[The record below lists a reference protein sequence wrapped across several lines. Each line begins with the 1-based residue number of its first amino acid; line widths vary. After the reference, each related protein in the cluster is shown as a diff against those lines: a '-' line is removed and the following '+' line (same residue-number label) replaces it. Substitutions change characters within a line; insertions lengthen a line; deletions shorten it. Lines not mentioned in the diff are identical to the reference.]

1 MGGLPGPS
9 VDPIDLLARDD
20 KWYLG
25 CGDGIIFA
33 PQFPVWLDAPGFW
46 DEGTVYQYAFAPL
59 YAVTLLDENGREV
72 TLRATSR
79 RWTPSEL
86 TVQFESHEGICATET
101 RSVHIGGVFVSEWR
115 ITAERP
121 RSLHLV
127 AWTAQDAAS
136 VDHDSVRF
144 EKTLAFNR
152 TLTDRRDVPFA
163 VRAELACVSGG
174 GVTSWAASLS
184 EKSASQP
191 HWRLTPFV
199 EQWRSESLP
208 RRIRL
213 TGISREGLIYA
224 AIHHALPR
232 DAREASAGFALRLS
246 AADPAMRHGR
256 GRHAGPRRPTH
267 PATPLST
274 PAVASNAPTPG
285 SLGAA
290 SRRRWHDLFAMVPNF
305 RCSDPYLERYYWYRW
320 YGLWL
325 NAIDG
330 GVGNYEAP
338 TMCEG
343 IGFFHQP
350 ITYSGQCHVRELR
363 WLSDPAWARGVLR
376 SFFRHQKA
384 DGSLHGRVYVNHLTG
399 TDFYHANWGDA
410 LLALDAIWPDDDFT
424 RELYPALA
432 KHSDWLAVTRDADA
446 TGMIDVVDQYETG
459 QEYMSRYQAVDPTA
473 DAYGWENR
481 IRLKGIDV
489 TVYAYALAR
498 ALERL
503 ALRGGM
509 SDDVEKWRRRA
520 ARIASS
526 VRERMWDDASGMFSD
541 VNPAT
546 GDRTG
551 IAAAVS
557 FYPYFT
563 DLAEEKHLAGL
574 QRNLFDPKRFW
585 TLYPVPSSVLDDPL
599 FNAEAEWKGKR
610 HVCPWNGRVWPM
622 TNSHLVE
629 ALGRW
634 ATPER
639 PALRIG
645 LVRLVRQFVRMMYHN
660 GNLDRPNCFE
670 HYNPLTGQASVYR
683 GIDDYQHSWVADL
696 LIQYVAG
703 VRPHADGL
711 TVDPLPFGLDAVEL
725 TGAHVRGRTVDVQ
738 VARDRYT
745 LVVDGERH
753 ERAVGEVLHL
763 SW

>member
-1 MGGLPGPS
+1 MEGLARAA

-46 DEGTVYQYAFAPL
+46 DEGTIYQYAFAPL
-59 YAVTLLDENGREV
+59 YTVTLLDEGGHEIA
-72 TLRATSR
+72 LRAMSR

-86 TVQFESHEGICATET
+86 TVVFESSDGVRATET

-115 ITAERP
+115 ITMSRP

-127 AWTAQDAAS
+127 AWTAQDATS
-136 VDHDSVRF
+136 VEHESVQWV
-144 EKTLAFNR
+144 KTLAFNR
-152 TLTDRRDVPFA
+152 TLTDRRDVPFS
-163 VRAELACVSGG
+163 VHAELACVSGG
-174 GVTSWAASLS
+174 GATSWAASLS
-184 EKSASQP
+184 EKSAPHP

-199 EQWRSESLP
+199 EQWRMDALP
-208 RRIRL
+208 RRVQM
-213 TGISREGLIYA
+213 TGITRDGLMYA
-224 AIHHALPR
+224 AVHVALPSE
-232 DAREASAGFALRLS
+232 ARESSAGFALRLT

-256 GRHAGPRRPTH
+256 GRHAGPRRSTP
-267 PATPLST
+267 TPLSSPIVRST
-274 PAVASNAPTPG
+274 APTPG

-290 SRRRWHDLFAMVPNF
+290 SRRRWHDLFAMVPQF
-305 RCSDPYLERYYWYRW
+305 SCSDPYLERYYWYRW

-330 GVGNYEAP
+330 GVGNYDGP

-376 SFFRHQKA
+376 SFFRHQKP

-410 LLALDAIWPDDDFT
+410 LLALDAVWPDDSFI

-432 KHSDWLAVTRDADA
+432 KHSDWLANARDAEA
-446 TGMIDVVDQYETG
+446 TGMVDVVDQFETG
-459 QEYMSRYQAVDPTA
+459 QEYMSRYQAVDPSA

-503 ALRGGM
+503 AVRAGAAADATKWADRGG
-509 SDDVEKWRRRA
+509 
-520 ARIASS
+520 RIASS
-526 VRERMWDDASGMFSD
+526 VRDRMWDDAQGMFSD
-541 VNPAT
+541 VDPAT
-546 GDRTG
+546 GERTG
-551 IAAAVS
+551 VHAAVC

-563 DLAEEKHLAGL
+563 DLVQEKHLAGL
-574 QRNLFDPKRFW
+574 QRNLFDPARFW
-585 TLYPVPSSVLDDPL
+585 TLYPVPSSSVDDPL
-599 FNAEAEWKGKR
+599 FNSEAEWKGKR

-622 TNSHLVE
+622 TNSHIVE

-639 PALRIG
+639 PELRAG
-645 LVRLVRQFVRMMYHN
+645 LVRLVRQFIRMMYHD
-660 GNLDRPNCFE
+660 GDLDRPNCFE
-670 HYNPLTGQASVYR
+670 HYNPFTGQASVYR

-703 VRPHADGL
+703 VRPHAKGL
-711 TVDPLPFGLDAVEL
+711 TIDPLPFGLDQVVL
-725 TGAHVRGRTVDVQ
+725 TGVHVHGRM
-738 VARDRYT
+738 VAVGVTGDRYT
-745 LVVDGERH
+745 VVIDGERYD
-753 ERAVGEVLHL
+753 RALGEVLDL

>member
-1 MGGLPGPS
+1 MEGLARTEI
-9 VDPIDLLARDD
+9 DPIDLLARED

-46 DEGTVYQYAFAPL
+46 DEGTVYQYSFAPL
-59 YAVTLLDENGREV
+59 FTVTMLDEAGDEV
-72 TLRATSR
+72 VLRATSR

-86 TVQFESHEGICATET
+86 TVDFESRDGVRATET

-115 ITAERP
+115 ITTSRQ

-127 AWTAQDAAS
+127 AWTAQDATS
-136 VDHDSVRF
+136 IDHESVRWG
-144 EKTLAFNR
+144 KTLAFNR
-152 TLTDRRDVPFA
+152 TLTDRREVPFL
-163 VRAELACVSGG
+163 VHAELACVSGG
-174 GVTSWAASLS
+174 GATSWAASLS
-184 EKSASQP
+184 EKSALHP

-199 EQWRSESLP
+199 EQWRMESLP
-208 RRIRL
+208 RRVQL
-213 TGISREGLIYA
+213 EGISRDGLMYA
-224 AIHHALPR
+224 AVHHALPS
-232 DAREASAGFALRLS
+232 DAREASAGFALRLT

-256 GRHAGPRRPTH
+256 GRHAGPRRSTTP
-267 PATPLST
+267 TPLSSPRVRST
-274 PAVASNAPTPG
+274 APTPG

-290 SRRRWHDLFAMVPNF
+290 SRRRWHDLFAMVPQF

-330 GVGNYEAP
+330 GVGNYDAP

-350 ITYSGQCHVRELR
+350 ITYSGQCHIRELR

-376 SFFRHQKA
+376 SFFRHQRP

-410 LLALDAIWPDDDFT
+410 LLALDAVWPDDPFIL
-424 RELYPALA
+424 EIYPALA
-432 KHSDWLAVTRDADA
+432 KHSDWLATTRDVDA

-459 QEYMSRYQAVDPTA
+459 QEYMSRYQAVDPAA

-503 ALRGGM
+503 AERSGAA
-509 SDDVEKWRRRA
+509 DDVEKWRERA

-526 VRERMWDDASGMFSD
+526 VRERMWDPATGMFSD
-541 VNPAT
+541 VNPVT
-546 GDRTG
+546 GGRTG
-551 IAAAVS
+551 VAAAVC

-563 DLAEEKHLAGL
+563 DIAEEKHLAGL
-574 QRNLFDPKRFW
+574 ERNLFDPTRFW
-585 TLYPVPSSVLDDPL
+585 SLYPVPSSALDDPL

-622 TNSHLVE
+622 TNSHIVE

-634 ATPER
+634 ATPAR
-639 PALRIG
+639 PALRSG
-645 LVRLVRQFVRMMYHN
+645 LVRLVRQYVRMMYDK

-670 HYNPLTGQASVYR
+670 HYNPFTGQASVYR
-683 GIDDYQHSWVADL
+683 GIDDYQHSWVVDL

-703 VRPHADGL
+703 VRPHAGGL
-711 TVDPLPFGLDAVEL
+711 TIDPFPFGLEEVEL
-725 TGAHVRGRTVDVQ
+725 TGVQVRGRMVAVGVSDDHYTV
-738 VARDRYT
+738 
-745 LVVDGERH
+745 VVDGERYD
-753 ERAVGEVLHL
+753 RALGEVLDL
-763 SW
+763 